1 MSQKDI
7 NQDKMEGV
15 EVALTKTEQF
25 IEDNQKTLSIAI
37 GIIVVIVAAFLG
49 FKRFYVAPLEKEA
62 QASMF
67 VAEQYFQRDSFN
79 LALNGDGNN
88 WGFID
93 IISDYKFTKSANLA
107 KYYAGISNLYLGDY
121 EEAISYLKKF
131 KSDDLMVG
139 TIAIGAIGDAYSEL
153 NELDKAASYYEKAA
167 ANNKNEFTT
176 PVYLNKAGLI
186 YEELGKYNKV
196 VEMFEKIKTDYPNSQ
211 EGKSADKFIA
221 RAKIEL
227 EK

>member
-37 GIIVVIVAAFLG
+37 GIIVVIIAAFLG
-49 FKRFYVAPLEKEA
+49 FKRFYVVPLEKEA

-67 VAEQYFQRDSFN
+67 VAEQYFQRDSFA

-121 EEAISYLKKF
+121 EEAIKYLKKF

-139 TIAIGAIGDAYSEL
+139 TIAIGAIGDAYAEL

-167 ANNKNEFTT
+167 KNNKNEFTT

-186 YEELGKYNKV
+186 YQELGEYNKV
-196 VEMFEKIKTDYPNSQ
+196 VDLYETIKTEYPNSQ
-211 EGKSADKFIA
+211 EGKTADKFISL
-221 RAKIEL
+221 AKIKL